1 MNLLNMFRQNF
12 FHARKFSI
20 LFLFLV
26 ISLGAILRFYKLN
39 STPPG
44 LYPDETAIGYNAYSV
59 LETGKDEFGK
69 SFPLYYR
76 SYDDYKMPVYM
87 YATALSIKMFGLN
100 AFSVRLLSALIG
112 TLAIPALYFLVLEL
126 SKKKSVAYLS
136 ALFLTLNPWHLFFSR
151 VGYEVNVATT
161 LLVVGTLFFIM
172 AAKRKNNMAL
182 FVLSILAFIISIY
195 TYNVTRL
202 IAPLLFLCLSF
213 SHFRKAENRKNLYI
227 ILTLFFVGMLP
238 FFISFISLQSESGF
252 SSQKDALIIG
262 NVTKAEFLQTR
273 SYFIGLPSI
282 FQKIFYNYWL
292 FVAWTYMKNLVDFF
306 STSFFFTF
314 GTHHPHENI
323 GGGLGMFYYFDF
335 PLILLGAY
343 YGIKKRVTALYPF
356 YLWFLLIFFV
366 GSIIV
371 AVPNG
376 TRTYHVVIPF
386 VVFAAYGAYELGK
399 LILKIK
405 KNYVKRLA
413 TLGVILLISYSMI
426 FYLTSYFFRFPLEY
440 AKEWRS
446 EDQKGILFIR
456 SVEEKYNK
464 IIFDDS
470 AEFIYTSLLFYGKYP
485 PAFYQQ
491 NATYEPRGLVV
502 GLSKVGKY
510 EFRKVNWEADTKE
523 PNVLLVVGPNENPQG
538 VRLLATFTYPTRPVA
553 FYYDR
558 KISQLPATDTAFRI
572 YESKGIGTTGL
583 SMGKFR

>member
-1 MNLLNMFRQNF
+1 MNKGFIYSKTFSFFILLL
-12 FHARKFSI
+12 I
-20 LFLFLV
+20 VL
-26 ISLGAILRFYKLN
+26 LGAVLRFYKV
-39 STPPG
+39 SAIPPG
-44 LYPDETAIGYNAYSV
+44 LYPDETAIGYNAYSI

-69 SFPLYYR
+69 AFPLYYR

-87 YATALSIKMFGLN
+87 YATALSIKVFGLN
-100 AFSVRLLSALIG
+100 AFSVRFFSALIG
-112 TLAIPALYFLVLEL
+112 TLTIPALYFLVLEL
-126 SKKKSVAYLS
+126 SKKRSLAFLA
-136 ALFLTLNPWHLFFSR
+136 ALFLTVNPWHLFFSR

-161 LLVVGTLFFIM
+161 LLVVGTLFVVM
-172 AAKRKNNMAL
+172 ATKRKNNLIL
-182 FVLSILAFIISIY
+182 FLLSILAFVISIY

-202 IAPLLFLCLSF
+202 IAPLLFLSLAF
-213 SHFRKAENRKNLYI
+213 FQFRKSENRKTLYL
-227 ILTLFFVGMLP
+227 ILLLFFLGMLP
-238 FFISFISLQSESGF
+238 FIISFISLQSEAGF

-273 SYFIGLPSI
+273 SYFIGLPSL

-292 FVAWTYMKNLVDFF
+292 FVTWTYIKNLVDFF

-335 PLILLGAY
+335 PLIFLGAY

-386 VVFAAYGAYELGK
+386 VVFSAYGFYILGK
-399 LILKIK
+399 MILGIR
-405 KNYVKRLA
+405 KNSIKRLA
-413 TLGVILLISYSMI
+413 MAGVIALLSYSLI
-426 FYLTSYFFRFPLEY
+426 FYLSSYFFRFPVEY

-485 PAFYQQ
+485 PSFYQQ
-491 NATYEPRGLVV
+491 NATYEPRGLVI

-510 EFRKVNWEADTKE
+510 EFRKVDWGADTME
-523 PNVLLVVGPNENPQG
+523 ANVLFVVGPDVNPQNAQ
-538 VRLLATFTYPTRPVA
+538 LITTFTYPTRPAA

-558 KISQLPATDTAFRI
+558 KISQLPVTDIAFKI
-572 YESKGIGTTGL
+572 YESKGTGTTGL
-583 SMGKFR
+583 SMGKIR